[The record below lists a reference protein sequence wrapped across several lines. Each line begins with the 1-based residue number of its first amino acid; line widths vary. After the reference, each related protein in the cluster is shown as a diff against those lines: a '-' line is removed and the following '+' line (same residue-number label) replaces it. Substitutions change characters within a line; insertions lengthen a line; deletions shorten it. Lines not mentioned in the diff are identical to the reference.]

1 MTKDE
6 NKSNPKNSSDREP
19 DEVLD
24 LLQNFYQPEST
35 EIEEFTEFYAAI
47 EKKLNEQNP
56 VSRIA
61 KLGNDL
67 ENSLNEREQK
77 LSQYIRRLEQKRIKP
92 QNTNKNKNT
101 KKIEEKK
108 PQSFFSTKLVASI
121 VVLALVALAS
131 IASLKNMQSY
141 NYISLEGDD
150 IDWKILNL
158 NEDQQTKLQAINQSW
173 QAFQAKES
181 SIIEERKSKLVTEM
195 NKEKPDFS
203 LMDKYQRDI
212 LDHEVAIKREKLN
225 TFLEKRFILNEE
237 QSLKLIREMNKKAKV
252 K

>member
-6 NKSNPKNSSDREP
+6 NKNKPNTKNPPDREP

-47 EKKLNEQNP
+47 EKKLAQQNP

-61 KLGNDL
+61 KLGNDI

-77 LSQYIRRLEQKRIKP
+77 LSQYIRRLEQKKIKP
-92 QNTNKNKNT
+92 
-101 KKIEEKK
+101 KKKLEKK
-108 PQSFFSTKLVASI
+108 PQLQFGIKIAASI
-121 VVLALVALAS
+121 LVLALVALAS
-131 IASLKNMQSY
+131 IASLRNMQSY
-141 NYISLEGDD
+141 NYISLDGDD

-158 NEDQQTKLQAINQSW
+158 NEEQQTKLQDINQSW
-173 QAFQAKES
+173 KAFQAKES
-181 SIIEERKSKLVTEM
+181 STIEERKSKLIAEM

-212 LDHEVAIKREKLN
+212 LDHEVALKREKLN
-225 TFLEKRFILNEE
+225 SFLEKRFILSEA
-237 QSLKLIREMNKKAKV
+237 QSLKLIKEMTKKTK
-252 K
+252 

>member
-6 NKSNPKNSSDREP
+6 NKNKPNAKNPPEREP

-35 EIEEFTEFYAAI
+35 EMEEFTEFYAAI
-47 EKKLNEQNP
+47 EKKLTKQNP

-77 LSQYIRRLEQKRIKP
+77 LAQYIKRLEQKKIKP
-92 QNTNKNKNT
+92 
-101 KKIEEKK
+101 KKKLEEKK
-108 PQSFFSTKLVASI
+108 PQSFFSFKLIASI
-121 VVLALVALAS
+121 LVLALVALAS

-158 NEDQQTKLQAINQSW
+158 DKEQQTKLQDINQSW
-173 QAFQAKES
+173 QAFQAKETS
-181 SIIEERKSKLVTEM
+181 LIEERKSKLITEM
-195 NKEKPDFS
+195 SKEKPDFS

-212 LDHEVAIKREKLN
+212 LDHEVALKREKLN
-225 TFLEKRFILNEE
+225 SFLEKRFILSEE
-237 QSLKLIREMNKKAKV
+237 QSLKLMKEMTKKV